1 MTDIFFFFAPVR
13 VLSILYQ
20 NPLGSHVF
28 FHKQPGY

>member
-1 MTDIFFFFAPVR
+1 MTDFLCARVR

-28 FHKQPGY
+28 FHKQLGY